1 MAGTNPPPP
10 PDALLHAP
18 TLLSTPR
25 YHRVV
30 RRWVIG
36 IFAVVVVILFLPW
49 QQFVRGNGVVT
60 ALAPADRPQA
70 ANAVVGGRIVAWHV
84 AEGDLVRAGDLLVT
98 LEEAKQEYLDPLT
111 ADRLSA
117 QVEATD
123 AAADAKARKAASL
136 ADQIDAL
143 ERARTLAGEQ
153 AVASLEQARL
163 TVAVD
168 SAQVAVARIDSV
180 QAGRQLAAREQLH
193 AQGLLSLVDMEAAR
207 SKAQSAF
214 AGIVKAENALAKSR
228 ASLRKAEL
236 DVAAVAAE
244 YDDKL
249 AKARADRAATLAEVS
264 EAAGSLA
271 KLRNSEANIRLRQG
285 LYEVRAPRDG
295 YVVQA
300 IRAGVG
306 EVLKEGEAVVTI
318 MPANP
323 ELAVAL
329 QVRPMD
335 VPLLTPGRKVRL
347 QFDGWP
353 ALQVAGWPSVAV
365 GTFGGIIR
373 VIDQVASTGGT
384 YRVLVVPDPDDEPW
398 PDSPPLRVGSG
409 VLGWAL
415 LDNVPIWFE
424 LWRTLNGFPPSVQEP
439 VAQGGAKAK

>member
-1 MAGTNPPPP
+1 M
-10 PDALLHAP
+10 
-18 TLLSTPR
+18 
-25 YHRVV
+25 
-30 RRWVIG
+30 
-36 IFAVVVVILFLPW
+36 
-49 QQFVRGNGVVT
+49 
-60 ALAPADRPQA
+60 
-70 ANAVVGGRIVAWHV
+70 
-84 AEGDLVRAGDLLVT
+84 
-98 LEEAKQEYLDPLT
+98 
-111 ADRLSA
+111 
-117 QVEATD
+117 
-123 AAADAKARKAASL
+123 
-136 ADQIDAL
+136 
-143 ERARTLAGEQ
+143 
-153 AVASLEQARL
+153 
-163 TVAVD
+163 
-168 SAQVAVARIDSV
+168 ARIDSV
-180 QAGRQLAAREQLH
+180 QAGRQLAARERLH

-439 VAQGGAKAK
+439 VAQGDAKAK

>member
-1 MAGTNPPPP
+1 MAGASPPPP

-30 RRWVIG
+30 RRWILG
-36 IFAVVVVILFLPW
+36 LLAVVVVILFLPW
-49 QQFVRGNGVVT
+49 QQFVRGTGVVT
-60 ALAPADRPQA
+60 ALAPADRPQV
-70 ANAVVGGRIVAWHV
+70 ANAVVGGRIVSWHV
-84 AEGDLVRAGDLLVT
+84 AEGDLVQAGDLLVT
-98 LEEAKQEYLDPLT
+98 LEEAKQEYLDPRT
-111 ADRLSA
+111 ADRISE
-117 QVEATD
+117 QVDATD
-123 AAADAKARKAASL
+123 AAAEAKARKAASL
-136 ADQIDAL
+136 AAQIEAL
-143 ERARTLAGEQ
+143 ERARVLAGEQ

-207 SKAQSAF
+207 SRAQSAF

-271 KLRNSEANIRLRQG
+271 RLRNSEANIRLRQG

-300 IRAGVG
+300 VRAGVG
-306 EVLKEGEAVVTI
+306 EVLKEGEAMVTI

-323 ELAVAL
+323 PLAVAL

-335 VPLLTPGRKVRL
+335 VPLLSPGRKVRL

-365 GTFGGIIR
+365 GTFGG
-373 VIDQVASTGGT
+373 VIQVVDQVVSPGGT

-398 PDSPPLRVGSG
+398 PASPPLRVGSG

-424 LWRTLNGFPPSVQEP
+424 LWRTLNGFPPSVQDP
-439 VAQGGAKAK
+439 TGQGATTAK

>member
-180 QAGRQLAAREQLH
+180 QAGRQLAARERLH

-365 GTFGGIIR
+365 
-373 VIDQVASTGGT
+373 
-384 YRVLVVPDPDDEPW
+384 
-398 PDSPPLRVGSG
+398 
-409 VLGWAL
+409 
-415 LDNVPIWFE
+415 
-424 LWRTLNGFPPSVQEP
+424 
-439 VAQGGAKAK
+439 

>member
-1 MAGTNPPPP
+1 MAGASPPPP

-30 RRWVIG
+30 RRWILG
-36 IFAVVVVILFLPW
+36 LLAVVVVILFLPW
-49 QQFVRGNGVVT
+49 QQFVRGTGVVT
-60 ALAPADRPQA
+60 ALAPADRPQV
-70 ANAVVGGRIVAWHV
+70 ANAVVGGRIVSWHV
-84 AEGDLVRAGDLLVT
+84 AEGDLVQAGDLLVT
-98 LEEAKQEYLDPLT
+98 LEEAKQEYLDPRT
-111 ADRLSA
+111 ADRISE
-117 QVEATD
+117 QVDATD
-123 AAADAKARKAASL
+123 AAAEAKARKAASL
-136 ADQIDAL
+136 AAQIEAL
-143 ERARTLAGEQ
+143 ERARVLAGEQ

-207 SKAQSAF
+207 SRAQSAF

-271 KLRNSEANIRLRQG
+271 RLRNSEANIRLRQG

-300 IRAGVG
+300 VRAGVG
-306 EVLKEGEAVVTI
+306 EVLKEGEAMVTI

-323 ELAVAL
+323 PLAVAL

-335 VPLLTPGRKVRL
+335 VPLLSPGRKVRL

-365 GTFGGIIR
+365 GTFGG
-373 VIDQVASTGGT
+373 VIQVVDQVVSPGGT
-384 YRVLVVPDPDDEPW
+384 YRVLV
-398 PDSPPLRVGSG
+398 
-409 VLGWAL
+409 
-415 LDNVPIWFE
+415 
-424 LWRTLNGFPPSVQEP
+424 
-439 VAQGGAKAK
+439 